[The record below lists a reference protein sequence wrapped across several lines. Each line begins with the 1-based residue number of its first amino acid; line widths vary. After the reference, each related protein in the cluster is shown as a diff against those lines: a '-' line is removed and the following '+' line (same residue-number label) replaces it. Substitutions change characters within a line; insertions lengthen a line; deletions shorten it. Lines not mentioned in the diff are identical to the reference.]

1 MAALNIVATKNAKSS
16 TDSTFRQSGKT
27 FPTNSIVMR
36 VAQKLWPKKTD
47 MVLADK
53 TGASDRL
60 CRYWLE
66 NKYNLG
72 ADHLAALLRSDEGFQ
87 VLDAIIG
94 DARPVWWRSFR
105 RSVRRAE
112 LRRQQAIL
120 AKAIEENE
128 QGELDI

>member
-1 MAALNIVATKNAKSS
+1 MASLSLITSKNAKGAAE
-16 TDSTFRQSGKT
+16 STFRQSGKT
-27 FPTNSIVMR
+27 LPTNSIVMR
-36 VAQKLWPKKTD
+36 VAQTLWPKKTD

-72 ADHLAALLRSDEGFQ
+72 ADHLAALLRSDEGFH

-94 DARPVWWRSFR
+94 DARPVWWRSFK

-112 LRRQQAIL
+112 LRREQARL